1 MISSDWLYRWKC
13 FVSNKVSSNMPDNF
27 SPLMLRIS
35 ENERIGILP
44 PGPISNDCL
53 FVKAKPSTSQS
64 SFEGLTALQEPKSL
78 QIRKGLE
85 LNKDYRGVNKEVW
98 QIFHRI
104 YGGGPLIV
112 RDEEDIYSQDL
123 SAELT
128 VKRL

>member
-1 MISSDWLYRWKC
+1 
-13 FVSNKVSSNMPDNF
+13 MPDNF

-35 ENERIGILP
+35 ENEKVGILP
-44 PGPISNDCL
+44 PGPISNDSL
-53 FVKAKPSTSQS
+53 FVKAKPTTSQS
-64 SFEGLTALQEPKSL
+64 TFEGALQQQKTL
-78 QIRKGLE
+78 RVRKGLE

-128 VKRL
+128 VKRLN